1 MLTDN
6 DKSIR
11 ILHVCYSDDEGGA
24 GIAAL
29 RLHCNLNEHSDCVK
43 SMMLVVNKHSVDP
56 NVYALGGIY
65 RFANKIFNRLSQCF
79 IKIYKLFGGL
89 SYIHY
94 CSLNVFPSNVVRI
107 INDMAPDIVH
117 LHWINGE
124 MLPIYDLDKIKPP
137 VIWTMHDSWVING
150 MSHHS
155 NSPRNDYLIYNGLSS
170 DDAFINLE
178 NFIFRLKMHSGLG
191 KFTYVAPSKWMCEC
205 AKKSYLLSRS
215 QVEVIPNVLSGR
227 SVSNMITKP
236 EYDEVVFCLG
246 AVNPFSNPNKGF
258 NDFIRIIDH
267 FANNRRVKFLIFG
280 ATHLP
285 ECLAH
290 VKNIKAVGYIDDESR
305 MADLMF
311 SSHWFLSFSKIESF
325 GLTACESIANG
336 TPVICYNT
344 SGLLDIVADGISGYL
359 CDDIESFI
367 VKIDLALS
375 LTEQEYTKLSRT
387 AKSYYQEFFSQ
398 NVVIEKFVDLYK
410 RSIQS

>member
-1 MLTDN
+1 MLTN
-6 DKSIR
+6 NEKSIR

-29 RLHCNLNEHSDCVK
+29 RLHCTLNEYSNGVE

-56 NVYALGGIY
+56 NVYVLSGIY
-65 RFANKIFNRLSQCF
+65 RFANKIFNKLSQSV

-94 CSLNVFPSNVVRI
+94 CSLNIFPSNVVRI

-124 MLPIYDLDKIKPP
+124 MLPIYDLDKIKSP
-137 VIWTMHDSWVING
+137 VVWTMHDSWVING

-155 NSPRNDYLIYNGLSS
+155 NSPRNDYIIYNGLSS
-170 DDAFINLE
+170 EDSCINLE

-191 KFTYVAPSKWMCEC
+191 NFIYIAPSKWMYEC
-205 AKKSYLLSRS
+205 AKKSYLLSKS
-215 QVEVIPNVLSGR
+215 QVEVIPNVLSSR
-227 SVSNMITKP
+227 VVSNMIAKP
-236 EYDEVVFCLG
+236 EYEEVVFCLG

-258 NDFIRIIDH
+258 NDLIRILDH
-267 FANNRRVKFLIFG
+267 FANNRRAKFLIFG
-280 ATHLP
+280 ASHLP
-285 ECLAH
+285 ESLAH

-311 SSHWFLSFSKIESF
+311 SSHWFLSFSKVESF

-344 SGLLDIVADGISGYL
+344 SGLRDIVADGISGYL

-367 VKIDLALS
+367 AKIDLALS
-375 LTEQEYTKLSRT
+375 LTEKEYIRLSRT

-398 NVVIEKFVDLYK
+398 KVVVEKFLDLYK
-410 RSIQS
+410 RAIQ